1 MPLFSYVLS
10 YEFFCVKSAEDFEMP
25 YLGWTMPRAYHDL
38 HLARY
43 TLECGG
49 LVHPEPRRAAA
60 FSVASDTDHFSAG

>member
-1 MPLFSYVLS
+1 M
-10 YEFFCVKSAEDFEMP
+10 A

-49 LVHPEPRRAAA
+49 LAAA

>member
-1 MPLFSYVLS
+1 MPFFSYVLS
-10 YEFFCVKSAEDFEMP
+10 SEFFDVKSAEDFEMA
-25 YLGWTMPRAYHDL
+25 YLGWTMPPAYHDL

-49 LVHPEPRRAAA
+49 LAAA

>member
-1 MPLFSYVLS
+1 MPFFSYVLS
-10 YEFFCVKSAEDFEMP
+10 YEFFCVKSAEDFEMA

-49 LVHPEPRRAAA
+49 LAAA